1 MTVTRFLIACVASAL
16 PILAGAVAG
25 GSHASRPDRACI
37 PSRIMSEWQ
46 PLDDSTILVWSGDGM
61 RAYLLVMAAPIAR
74 LAAAENIFVY
84 DADRDGL
91 ICAGGTDRIAT
102 EDRPREGA
110 AVLSIELIGDEWTAR
125 REAADSTPIP
135 ET

>member
-1 MTVTRFLIACVASAL
+1 MTGARFIIACVASAL

-25 GSHASRPDRACI
+25 GSHESRPDRACI

-61 RAYLLVMAAPIAR
+61 HAYLLVMAAPIAG
-74 LAAAENIFVY
+74 LAAAENIFIY

-102 EDRPREGA
+102 EDRPREGEP
-110 AVLSIELIGDEWTAR
+110 VVSIELIGDEWAAR
-125 REAADSTPIP
+125 SESDSTPIP